1 MQLTALEQGHRLR
14 ATVEDGWGLRWWVLS
29 QGAGV
34 VIEQP
39 SQLRME
45 IARTLVEAAAQ
56 YQDGH

>member
-1 MQLTALEQGHRLR
+1 MAIGCGPPWKMAGVALVGAEP
-14 ATVEDGWGLRWWVLS
+14 
-29 QGAGV
+29 GAGV